1 MVIHQGTDTH
11 MRKYIFVAL
20 AAMALANVVTS
31 ANAETEVRD
40 HRAQPIVRD
49 HRQQPIVRDHRDQPE
64 VRDHRHLVPI
74 RW

>member
-1 MVIHQGTDTH
+1 MVIHPGTDTH

-20 AAMALANVVTS
+20 AATALANVATS
-31 ANAETEVRD
+31 ANAEIEVRD
-40 HRAQPIVRD
+40 HRTQL
-49 HRQQPIVRDHRDQPE
+49 IVRDHRDQPE